1 MKKKGIFYL
10 LEAVIAIV
18 YIIPFYVLISMA
30 LKMHTDL
37 SSKWVFPGYL
47 YLDNFTNAWKDAQ
60 LGSALLNNVI
70 ITVCSMVLLI
80 VVGACASYPLARF
93 KTKLNRFIYTF
104 FISCM
109 IVPALTILVPLYR
122 FIIDIGGIN
131 THWALILL
139 EVTFSLPLTIFLY
152 TGFIGSVPKS
162 LDEAALIDGC
172 GRVGIF
178 FRIILP
184 QLKPITSTVVI
195 LTGVGIWND
204 YQFSVFFLQKKEMQ
218 TITVALSSF
227 ISQFQS
233 NISYV
238 AAGCLIG
245 MMPMVIVYL
254 FMQKYFIKGLTD
266 GAVKG

>member
-1 MKKKGIFYL
+1 MKKKVLYL
-10 LEAVIAIV
+10 FEAMIVII
-18 YIIPFYVLISMA
+18 YLIPFYVLITMS
-30 LKMHTDL
+30 LKMRTDL

-47 YLDNFTNAWKDAQ
+47 YFDNFINAWNKAQ
-60 LGSALLNNVI
+60 LGRALINNMI
-70 ITVCSMVLLI
+70 ITVCSLALLI
-80 VVGACASYPLARF
+80 VLGACASYPLARF
-93 KTKLNRFIYTF
+93 KTRLNRFIYTF

-122 FIIDIGGIN
+122 FVIDIGGIN
-131 THWALILL
+131 TYWAMILL
-139 EVTFSLPLTIFLY
+139 QVTFSLPLTVFLY
-152 TGFIGSVPKS
+152 TGFINSVPKS

-172 GRVGIF
+172 GRIGIF
-178 FRIILP
+178 FKIILP
-184 QLKPITSTVVI
+184 QLKPITSTVII

-204 YQFSVFFLQKKEMQ
+204 YQFSIFFLQKKDMQ

-245 MMPMVIVYL
+245 MLPIVLLFL
-254 FMQKYFIKGLTD
+254 FMQKYFIKGITD